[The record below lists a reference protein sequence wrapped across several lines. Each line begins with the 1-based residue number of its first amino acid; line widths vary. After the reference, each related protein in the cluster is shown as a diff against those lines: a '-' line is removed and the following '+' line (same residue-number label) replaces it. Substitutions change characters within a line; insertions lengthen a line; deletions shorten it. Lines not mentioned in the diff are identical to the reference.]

1 MAFRAILFFMIV
13 GLSWPCV
20 APCFAQGGVTLGL
33 DVPLTG
39 SAADIG
45 HYLLWGVEIA
55 VEEANAAGGAL
66 GRPIRLAV
74 LDDEMDPAKAAANIT
89 EFIEKEH
96 VSAVLGPANS
106 GNALAFIPLLQ
117 KAKIPNMLLT
127 ASATKLTRIYAG
139 EPKNYVFRATLP
151 DREQIQA
158 LMAWA
163 AGRYTKIALACDT
176 SPYAQL
182 GKQDMLEAM
191 RAHGLEPVA
200 VVEFEPGELDLTAQ
214 ARQLQASPAQAVAI
228 ISLGQEVANLVR
240 SADAIGYRPQFL
252 GQYPF
257 FLHPVKELPNRL
269 SNSLIGVLSSTPD
282 DSDKAREIDAI
293 IRRKHLPQ
301 GYYPFKFVEAAY
313 EGAKLTIQA
322 IREAGSADGEA
333 IRDALENTARFEG
346 VSRVFV
352 RPFDPARHELYK
364 ADNLFMGSWKDGKV
378 YRLEQ

>member
-1 MAFRAILFFMIV
+1 MALRLNLFLLIV
-13 GLSWPCV
+13 CLPL
-20 APCFAQGGVTLGL
+20 PCFAQGGAVLGL

-39 SAADIG
+39 SASDIG

-55 VEEANAAGGAL
+55 IDEANMEGGAL
-66 GRPIRLAV
+66 GKPIRLVV
-74 LDDEMDPAKAAANIT
+74 LDDEMDPARAAANIT
-89 EFIEKEH
+89 RFVEKDR

-117 KAKIPNMLLT
+117 RAKIPNMLLT
-127 ASATKLTRIYAG
+127 ASATKLTRIY
-139 EPKNYVFRATLP
+139 ENETKNFIFRATLP

-158 LMAWA
+158 LINWTA
-163 AGRYTKIALACDT
+163 ARYKKIAIACDT
-176 SPYAQL
+176 STYAQL
-182 GKQDMLEAM
+182 GKEDLLETM
-191 RAHGLEPVA
+191 RVCGLEPLTI
-200 VVEFEPGELDLTAQ
+200 VEFDPGELDMTSQ
-214 ARQLQASPAQAVAI
+214 ARQLQASPAEAVVV

-240 SADAIGYRPQFL
+240 SADAIGYHPQFV

-269 SNSLIGVLSSTPD
+269 SNGLIGVLSSTPE
-282 DSDKAREIDAI
+282 DSGKAREIDTI
-293 IRRKHLPQ
+293 IRSKYLPQ

-333 IRDALENTARFEG
+333 IRDALENTAHFEG

-352 RPFDPARHELYK
+352 KPFDKTRHELYK
-364 ADNLFMGSWKDGKV
+364 ADNLFMGSWKDGQV
-378 YRLEQ
+378 YFLDK